1 MRTKSPYLNLCSA
14 LNHGGRS
21 VFCGGP
27 DLKVVAARVLGRH
40 RDELQFAGKLVVLGQ
55 LHFGLNQ
62 TDQHW
67 LIASQSLKKILIEP
81 LFTRQ
86 MSIECRRIRPASYS
100 LPSPW
105 PWPERFPRSTCA
117 ARPAPGSC
125 SGCWWSAAA
134 PSSPSWSSQCLREW
148 TSGWTRCVGA
158 GTPPVLGS
166 PLAVLHRTKKGSG
179 GKC

>member
-1 MRTKSPYLNLCSA
+1 MFCIEPWWTVRILWRSWSQSRGRTRSRQTQGWASVCGQACGTRPASLRPKSLA
-14 LNHGGRS
+14 
-21 VFCGGP
+21 
-27 DLKVVAARVLGRH
+27 VVKT
-40 RDELQFAGKLVVLGQ
+40 EK
-55 LHFGLNQ
+55 

>member
-67 LIASQSLKKILIEP
+67 LIASQSFKKNTYWTFIYQTDEYRMQTYQASILFLTVSLALARAISSFHMCCSACSRLLLRLLMVCCSS
-81 LFTRQ
+81 LFSQ
-86 MSIECRRIRPASYS
+86 LILSMSAGVNFWVDKMCWSRDSSCFRV
-100 LPSPW
+100 
-105 PWPERFPRSTCA
+105 STC
-117 ARPAPGSC
+117 
-125 SGCWWSAAA
+125 
-134 PSSPSWSSQCLREW
+134 SPTQD
-148 TSGWTRCVGA
+148 
-158 GTPPVLGS
+158 
-166 PLAVLHRTKKGSG
+166 KKR
-179 GKC
+179 